1 MGAGGAV
8 AVGTG
13 VATTAATTS
22 ALALPATVLGKA
34 AVIAG
39 LGVFGVAL
47 VGAERC
53 ADAADPAA
61 AASGKG
67 ESAVEAEA
75 ADDAEPRL
83 ARQEDMQ
90 DLQESGKITADCWK
104 EPLRD
109 GSETKS
115 CGMALK
121 DVVEHPRIKA
131 AAWLDGSSLVLTNSW
146 DESFRLD
153 LVQLPGPGRKFAF
166 HATKETVSE

>member
-22 ALALPATVLGKA
+22 AVALPVTVVGKA

-104 EPLRD
+104 KLLRD

-121 DVVEHPRIKA
+121 DVLTPPRIK

-146 DESFRLD
+146 DESFHLD

-166 HATKETVSE
+166 MPQ